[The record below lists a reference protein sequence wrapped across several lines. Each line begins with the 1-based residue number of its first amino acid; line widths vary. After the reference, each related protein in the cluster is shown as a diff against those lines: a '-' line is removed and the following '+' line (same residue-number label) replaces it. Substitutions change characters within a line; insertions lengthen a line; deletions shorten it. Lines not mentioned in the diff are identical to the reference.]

1 MQAFTNVGYRG
12 VAKVQRKVL
21 SSITSEANRVLP
33 KIDGD
38 GIAAAATAF
47 KTDMLVLCD
56 VSYIHECA
64 ALSNFY
70 LCDILSNTNIFLECS
85 RCIDN

>member
-12 VAKVQRKVL
+12 LAKVQRKVL

-33 KIDGD
+33 NIDGD

-56 VSYIHECA
+56 RSYMSAPH
-64 ALSNFY
+64 FQ
-70 LCDILSNTNIFLECS
+70 ILTCVTSCPKQTYF
-85 RCIDN
+85 

>member
-1 MQAFTNVGYRG
+1 MQVFTNVGYRG

-47 KTDMLVLCD
+47 KTDILVLCD
-56 VSYIHECA
+56 VRYMSAPRFQILTCA
-64 ALSNFY
+64 TS
-70 LCDILSNTNIFLECS
+70 CPK
-85 RCIDN
+85 RK